1 VFHPHLLVLFALLA
15 CFPSTFDARALA
27 LLVVGAVA
35 LALFA
40 WGGGLS
46 VARAVGLARRRSAR
60 LAAVV
65 ERAAARVGTRPRAVY
80 ELSALFANALA
91 FPLSKRLAFTDGA
104 LAALDDE
111 ELTAVCAHE
120 LAHLT
125 EPPRLVLG
133 RVAPLALVLALP
145 LARLISSAEGLIAFE
160 AAFVAAALVAG
171 LGRRLSRG
179 LEGRADEL
187 ARAHEGEP
195 GAYARALAK
204 IYEVNLVPPVLGG
217 KGATHPHLYDR
228 LEAAGS
234 PPGYERPPPPPS
246 RLFARS
252 ALATLL
258 LAALGCAALEAGHF
272 PPLADTRG
280 DERRAYWLL
289 ALYGGA
295 PQLANLA
302 LARFQGGDRDGA
314 VALYRA
320 AAAADEASAFY
331 PANLA
336 IVLAGLGRCEE
347 AEAAAREAVERLRR
361 KDASRGESQTVTKAW
376 DALDWCRARRGAP
389 PCGWAGPPG
398 GEP

>member
-1 VFHPHLLVLFALLA
+1 L
-15 CFPSTFDARALA
+15 
-27 LLVVGAVA
+27 
-35 LALFA
+35 
-40 WGGGLS
+40 
-46 VARAVGLARRRSAR
+46 
-60 LAAVV
+60 
-65 ERAAARVGTRPRAVY
+65 
-80 ELSALFANALA
+80 ANALA
-91 FPLSKRLAFTDGA
+91 FPLSGRLAFTDGA

-120 LAHLT
+120 LAHLA
-125 EPPRLVLG
+125 EPRRLALA
-133 RVAPLALVLALP
+133 RAAPLALVLALP
-145 LARLISSAEGLIAFE
+145 LARLMSSAEGLLVFE
-160 AAFVAAALVAG
+160 AGFLAAALVAG
-171 LGRRLSRG
+171 LGRRLSRR

-204 IYEVNLVPPVLGG
+204 IYEVNQVPPVLRG
-217 KGATHPHLYDR
+217 KGTTHPHLYDR
-228 LEAAGS
+228 LVAAGS
-234 PPGYERPPPPPS
+234 PPAYERPPPPP

-252 ALATLL
+252 ALTTVL

-280 DERRAYWLL
+280 RERRAYWLL

-302 LARFQGGDRDGA
+302 LERYQAGDKDA
-314 VALYRA
+314 ALALYRA

-336 IVLAGLGRCEE
+336 IVLAGVGRCEE

-361 KDASRGESQTVTKAW
+361 KAPSRGESEAVSKAW
-376 DALDWCRARRGAP
+376 DALDWCRARRGKP
-389 PCGWAGPPG
+389 PRGWAGPPRDA
-398 GEP
+398 P